1 MTLVIE
7 RSPEMAG
14 PASRA
19 RKKSGLVLVKLP
31 VTPASRA
38 AKISALRNVL
48 ELAQTVTIVV
58 IGGTLFYVIMLLR
71 RLLADFNAGARQL
84 GRDPRGN

>member
-38 AKISALRNVL
+38 AKISALRSVSSL
-48 ELAQTVTIVV
+48 PKRSQSSSLAARS
-58 IGGTLFYVIMLLR
+58 YVIMLLR
-71 RLLADFNAGARQL
+71 RLLADFNAEARQL